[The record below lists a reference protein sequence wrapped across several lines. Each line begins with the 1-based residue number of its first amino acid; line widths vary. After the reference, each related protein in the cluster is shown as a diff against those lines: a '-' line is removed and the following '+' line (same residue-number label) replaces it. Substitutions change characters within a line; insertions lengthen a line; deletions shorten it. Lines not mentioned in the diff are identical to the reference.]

1 MIPVSHPLLRPEVDA
16 GQIQKYSQKTVD
28 VFNLETGRLE
38 PVSFLDLMREIDHP
52 DLYYAVSVDQEGH
65 LAAPLFKSRT
75 IDRNRSCLTF
85 HNFLTQTPFMGTMKK
100 ILEKL
105 EAAYG
110 RPVDVEFAVDNDKLY
125 LLQCRTL
132 SLRKKM
138 GPATLPD
145 DIPRDRI
152 LFTNNQG
159 VTNGLIKDIEYVVY
173 VDPRAYNQITRHEEK
188 MEIGRVVSDI
198 NRLLE
203 GKRYALFGPGRWGSN
218 DINLGVRVG
227 YEDINNTLTLGEI
240 AFEADGSTPEVSYG
254 THFFNDLVE
263 ADIIPIA
270 IYPGQQGTHIDEG
283 FLLKAANQLPAT
295 LPDHTQHASVVHLIH
310 VPASTNGQLLHIH
323 QDGKNQE
330 GMGFF
335 ASDS

>member
-1 MIPVSHPLLRPEVDA
+1 
-16 GQIQKYSQKTVD
+16 
-28 VFNLETGRLE
+28 
-38 PVSFLDLMREIDHP
+38 
-52 DLYYAVSVDQEGH
+52 
-65 LAAPLFKSRT
+65 
-75 IDRNRSCLTF
+75 
-85 HNFLTQTPFMGTMKK
+85 
-100 ILEKL
+100 
-105 EAAYG
+105 
-110 RPVDVEFAVDNDKLY
+110 
-125 LLQCRTL
+125 
-132 SLRKKM
+132 M